1 MPVAIVTFYAGLN
14 GLLALGL
21 AINVVRMR
29 AKTRTDLGHG
39 GHRVLEQAQRA
50 HGNLIE
56 YVPIILLL
64 LLLLAMTG
72 LAAAWLHAL
81 GIALTAGRLLHAWGL
96 LTSPGTSVG
105 RLFGTTLTWLTLLA
119 AGILA
124 VIQGLAAI

>member
-1 MPVAIVTFYAGLN
+1 MSVAIVAFYAGLN
-14 GLLALGL
+14 GLLALVL
-21 AINVVRMR
+21 AINVVRLR
-29 AKTRTDLGHG
+29 AQTRTDLGHG

-81 GIALTAGRLLHAWGL
+81 GIALTVARLLHAWGL
-96 LTSPGTSVG
+96 LSSPGASVG
-105 RLFGTTLTWLTLLA
+105 RLAGATLTFLTLLA
-119 AGILA
+119 AAILA
-124 VIQGLAAI
+124 IIQGAAAL

>member
-1 MPVAIVTFYAGLN
+1 MSVAIVAFYAGLN
-14 GLLALGL
+14 GLLALVL
-21 AINVVRMR
+21 AINVVRLR
-29 AKTRTDLGHG
+29 AQTRTDLGHG

-81 GIALTAGRLLHAWGL
+81 GIALTAARLLHAWGL
-96 LTSPGTSVG
+96 LGSPGASAG
-105 RLFGTTLTWLTLLA
+105 RLAGATLTFLTMLA
-119 AGILA
+119 AAILA
-124 VIQGLAAI
+124 IIQGAAAL